1 MRTINAQVTGARQQ
15 QLFTAGEQNHGVSQF
30 LELDS
35 VKIFEPSKGS

>member
-30 LELDS
+30 LELDLR
-35 VKIFEPSKGS
+35 IAAMNILN